1 MAKKQAVGRPQPLEL
16 TPVEAL
22 LQMKQELDEDIEY
35 MGQSIQ
41 TLKVVMDKCF
51 TSGDCLSKLG
61 KEYDGKEVL
70 VPLSGSVYVPGYLVG
85 GGKAT
90 IGIGTGYFVE
100 RDVKDAGDIFK
111 RKEKLVQDQIDKVQK
126 AAQEKVRLRDA
137 VTETVQEKMMTLMA
151 APKNAP
157 GAPPQVN

>member
-1 MAKKQAVGRPQPLEL
+1 MAKKPPVGRPQPLEL

-41 TLKVVMDKCF
+41 TLKVVMDKCI
-51 TSGDCLSKLG
+51 TSEDCLSKLG
-61 KEYDGKEVL
+61 KDSEGKEVL
-70 VPLSGSVYVPGYLVG
+70 VPLSGSLYVPGFLVG

-100 RDVKDAGDIFK
+100 RDVKDAKEIFK

-137 VTETVQEKMMTLMA
+137 VTDTMQEKMMTMMA
-151 APKNAP
+151 APKNVAGGP
-157 GAPPQVN
+157 AQVN